1 MAIARSFGKWY
12 GIFPP
17 YRLEAWDK
25 RGKWRAYGKA
35 GGGDYGKEN
44 RRTLRLQEAGEPV
57 IESNVSVAFCPVVT
71 RV

>member
-44 RRTLRLQEAGEPV
+44 RRPLRLQELV
-57 IESNVSVAFCPVVT
+57 NL
-71 RV
+71 

>member
-35 GGGDYGKEN
+35 GGGDYAVSYTHL
-44 RRTLRLQEAGEPV
+44 TLPTILLV
-57 IESNVSVAFCPVVT
+57 
-71 RV
+71 

>member
-44 RRTLRLQEAGEPV
+44 RLTLRSQELV
-57 IESNVSVAFCPVVT
+57 NL
-71 RV
+71 

>member
-35 GGGDYGKEN
+35 GDGDYGKEN
-44 RRTLRLQEAGEPV
+44 RRTLRSQELVKPV

>member
-25 RGKWRAYGKA
+25 RGKWRSYGKA
-35 GGGDYGKEN
+35 GDGDYGKEN
-44 RRTLRLQEAGEPV
+44 RRTLRSQELV
-57 IESNVSVAFCPVVT
+57 NL
-71 RV
+71 

>member
-35 GGGDYGKEN
+35 GGGDYGKEK
-44 RRTLRLQEAGEPV
+44 LRKECNLLEMSIG
-57 IESNVSVAFCPVVT
+57 
-71 RV
+71 

>member
-44 RRTLRLQEAGEPV
+44 RRTLRSQEPGEPV

>member
-1 MAIARSFGKWY
+1 MAIARNFGKWY

-25 RGKWRAYGKA
+25 RGKWRAYGRA

-44 RRTLRLQEAGEPV
+44 RRTLRSQELV
-57 IESNVSVAFCPVVT
+57 NL
-71 RV
+71 

>member
-12 GIFPP
+12 GIFPLF
-17 YRLEAWDK
+17 RLEAWDK
-25 RGKWRAYGKA
+25 RGRWRAYDKA

-44 RRTLRLQEAGEPV
+44 RRTLRSPDEPV

>member
-35 GGGDYGKEN
+35 GDGDYGKEN
-44 RRTLRLQEAGEPV
+44 RRTLRSQELV
-57 IESNVSVAFCPVVT
+57 NL
-71 RV
+71 